1 LVLAALPD
9 LANAVLYNGL
19 RSVIKTVP
27 IISMPKKFS
36 PAAKQYMRIMNVGLD
51 QLDSARMLKLADLPE
66 WGSGAAW
73 GDPME
78 SFANK
83 MSGSLSGHNVARVGF
98 KWIGANLWNSAVK
111 TMDGFSSQDR
121 FLRDILGWSK
131 LGKTQQAMY
140 ARLGVDESTAARF
153 ADNYNAQKVKTE
165 GGIRYA
171 DLDSWDTSSSAQ
183 FQRIIFR
190 ETEQQVVMPQAWER
204 PISVNNEI
212 GGFVTQ
218 FKGFLQS
225 HAVQHL
231 SNAGQRLFKGD
242 RRAFEFIMTAAALG
256 FMNHYI
262 KTLMRHDFDT
272 VETAKE
278 IEKMTTSDIIF
289 KMVDRGALAGLGPDF
304 MMQLDGMGD
313 SRFSQMIGMSEP
325 KYTPSKT
332 LALEQRVPGL
342 GWISKGVKTAGA
354 MTGEKPFTA
363 KDLHTLRGML
373 PLQNLFY
380 LSWLFDLGEE
390 GATDAFDMPESARK
404 NKPHDLG
411 N

>member
-1 LVLAALPD
+1 M
-9 LANAVLYNGL
+9 
-19 RSVIKTVP
+19 K
-27 IISMPKKFS
+27 
-36 PAAKQYMRIMNVGLD
+36 
-51 QLDSARMLKLADLPE
+51 
-66 WGSGAAW
+66 
-73 GDPME
+73 
-78 SFANK
+78 
-83 MSGSLSGHNVARVGF
+83 GSLSGHNVARVGF
-98 KWIGANLWNSAVK
+98 KWIGANLWNSSVK
-111 TMDGFSSQDR
+111 TMDGFGAQDR
-121 FLRDILGWSK
+121 FIRDLMRWDK
-131 LGKTQQAMY
+131 LGKTEKAMY
-140 ARLGVDESTAARF
+140 QRLGVDDSTAARF
-153 ADNYNAQKVKTE
+153 LDNYGNQKVKTE
-165 GGIRYA
+165 AGIRYA
-171 DLDSWDTSSSAQ
+171 DLDSWDSSSSAQ

-225 HAVQHL
+225 HSVQHL

-242 RRAFEFIMTAAALG
+242 RRVFEFIMTAATLG

-272 VETAKE
+272 AKTAKE
-278 IEKMTTSDIIF
+278 IGEMTVSDMIF
-289 KMVDRGALAGLGPDF
+289 KSVDRGALAGLGPDF
-304 MMQLDGMGD
+304 MMQLDAMGD

-332 LALEQRVPGL
+332 LALEQRVPGI
-342 GWISKGVKTAGA
+342 GWMSKGFKTAGA
-354 MTGEKPFTA
+354 MAGEKPFTA

-390 GATDAFDMPESARK
+390 GMADAFDMPETARR
-404 NKPHDLG
+404 NKPKDLG
-411 N
+411 D